1 MPTDPFV
8 APELDDAPR
17 QEPNLAP
24 GVRMPP
30 ARPWRAERPGDLHGG
45 QPSGE
50 LLGSPGPNVGYALT
64 LAERA
69 RDRLAL
75 APHEH
80 AEDAVAV
87 VAEMAMR
94 RAASYGRAPV
104 LHDVEA
110 AMLVLGYQG
119 GVDPD
124 FAAWRAEAAAGAAH
138 EYPRRRALCHAIDI
152 DALRLT
158 PKSLVARVPE
168 VRTALRATATSEL
181 AQLTGL

>member
-8 APELDDAPR
+8 APDLEDAPR

-24 GVRMPP
+24 GVRMPA
-30 ARPWRAERPGDLHGG
+30 ARSWRADRPGDLVGG
-45 QPSGE
+45 QPTGE
-50 LLGSPGPNVGYALT
+50 LLGSPGPNVGYGLT

-87 VAEMAMR
+87 VGEMAMR
-94 RAASYGRAPV
+94 RAASYGRAPI
-104 LHDVEA
+104 LHDVEV

-119 GVDPD
+119 GVDAD
-124 FAAWRAEAAAGAAH
+124 FAAWRVQASAGAAH
-138 EYPRRRALCHAIDI
+138 EYPRRRALCDAIDI
-152 DALRLT
+152 DVLRLA
-158 PKSLVARVPE
+158 PKALVPRLPQ
-168 VRTALRATATSEL
+168 VRSELRATITQERS
-181 AQLTGL
+181 QLSGL